1 MTLFEI
7 NKEYEALM
15 NQFADVDE
23 DRVVDT
29 ESGELMSKEDFD
41 SILQCMEGKRD
52 EKIRAICMKVKSL
65 EADALAVKSILDGL
79 KKRHDAYTKGAQ
91 RLTEYLQWCLNGEKF
106 ECPEAV
112 VKYTKSKA
120 VVIDAH
126 KFNNIP
132 SEYIKERELKES
144 DFNKTA
150 IKKALQAGKVIPGCS
165 IEDRVGMKV
174 K

>member
-7 NKEYEALM
+7 NREYEALM
-15 NQFADVDE
+15 EQFVGVDN
-23 DRVVDT
+23 DMVVDT

-41 SILQCMEGKRD
+41 SMLQCMEGKRD
-52 EKIRAICMKVKSL
+52 EKIRAICMKVKDF
-65 EADALAVKSILDGL
+65 EAKALAVKQLLDGY
-79 KKRHDAYTKGAQ
+79 KKRHEAYTKGAQ
-91 RLTEYLQWCLNGEKF
+91 RLTEYLQYCLNGEKF

-120 VVIDAH
+120 VAIDPS
-126 KFNNIP
+126 KFYEIP
-132 SEYIKERELKES
+132 AEYVKEHELKES

-150 IKKALQAGKVIPGCS
+150 IKKALQNGEVIPGCT